1 MKKILPLIAAILI
14 CVQLHSQ
21 VAVDNTSNTDQVVE
35 DVFLANGIFVSNI
48 TFNGAAA
55 NSVNEQFGYFTD
67 ANSEIGISE
76 GLLLST
82 GNVADAAYNVFV
94 GSISNPYAN
103 QDPDVLAMLTNE
115 FTLGD
120 NAVLEFDFIATGDS
134 LDFVYVFAS
143 DEYPE
148 WVESAFN
155 DHFGFLVSGPG
166 ISGTFSNNA
175 VNIAMIP
182 GTTETVGINTLNEF
196 EHSEYYVDNQMGTAL
211 MGYDAFT
218 TPLHASIGG
227 LVVGEVYHVKIIIA
241 DVSDSALDSA
251 VFLQGNSFVQFC
263 NEGGDNLMDGQC
275 LLSNLHANVEYTETC
290 GTISLTNLSEMNIE
304 TTGCYYELGD
314 GNTTTACDVNTM
326 YTYAES
332 GTYTLKLVYEVNA
345 FRAKFTI
352 GDILISDTP
361 PVTPVITQSGSMLE
375 ITNWDGVSS
384 LQWYVNGS
392 QILDATGTSVMI
404 EESGSYTVVANN
416 GCPVTSAP
424 MVANSISE
432 LNDPNGMVVYPNP
445 SNGTTTVK
453 MPMGAQYLEV
463 YNTQGQLVQT
473 MNVNGMNNVNITA
486 NAGMY
491 SVRAF
496 NTSGEVLASRTWL
509 VKE

>member
-1 MKKILPLIAAILI
+1 MKKILPFIAACILCI
-14 CVQLHSQ
+14 QLNSQ
-21 VAVDNTSNTDQVVE
+21 VVVDNTANTDQVVE
-35 DVFLANGIFVSNI
+35 DIFLANGIFVSNI

-55 NSVNEQFGYFTD
+55 NSINEQFGSFTD
-67 ANSEIGISE
+67 ANNEIGITS
-76 GLLLST
+76 GLVMTT
-82 GNVADAAYNVFV
+82 GHVMDAQYLMSGLGITN
-94 GSISNPYAN
+94 SYMP

-120 NAVLEFDFIATGDS
+120 NATLEFDFIATGDS
-134 LDFVYVFAS
+134 LDFIYVFGS

-155 DHFGFLVSGPG
+155 DHFGFLISGPG
-166 ISGTFSNNA
+166 INGTFSNGA
-175 VNIAMIP
+175 VNIALIP
-182 GTTETVGINTLNEF
+182 GTTETVGINSLTEF
-196 EHSEYYVDNQMGTAL
+196 EHSEYYVDNQFSIAQ

-227 LVVGEVYHVKIIIA
+227 LTIGEVYHVKLVIA

-263 NEGGDNLMDGQC
+263 NEPGDNLMPDQC
-275 LLSNLHANVEYTETC
+275 MLSNLQADVEYTENC

-314 GNTTTACDVNTM
+314 GNTTTACDANTM

-332 GTYTLKLVYEVNA
+332 GTYTLKLVYMVNA
-345 FRAKFTI
+345 FKAKFTI

-361 PVTPVITQSGSMLE
+361 PVTPIIDQSGEMLQV
-375 ITNWDGVSS
+375 TNWDGVSS
-384 LQWYVNGS
+384 LQWYVNGA
-392 QILDATGTSVMI
+392 QILDATGISVMI

-416 GCPVTSAP
+416 GCPVSSSPYLADG
-424 MVANSISE
+424 ISE
-432 LNDPNGMVVYPNP
+432 FSNPNGMLVYPNP
-445 SNGTTTVK
+445 SLGTTSVK
-453 MPMGAQYLEV
+453 LPTGCQYIEV

-473 MNVNGMNNVNITA
+473 MNVNGTNNVNITA
-486 NAGMY
+486 NSGMY

-496 NTSGEVLASRTWL
+496 DATGSVLASRTWL

>member
-1 MKKILPLIAAILI
+1 MKKILPFIAACFLCI
-14 CVQLHSQ
+14 QLNSQ
-21 VAVDNTSNTDQVVE
+21 VVVDNTSNTDQVVE
-35 DVFLANGIFVSNI
+35 DIFLANGIFVSNI
-48 TFNGAAA
+48 TFNGAPA
-55 NSVNEQFGYFTD
+55 NSINEQFASFTD
-67 ANSEIGISE
+67 ANNEIGVSE
-76 GLLLST
+76 GLLMSTGHVGDAVYGSPGLSLST
-82 GNVADAAYNVFV
+82 SY
-94 GSISNPYAN
+94 SP
-103 QDPDVLAMLTNE
+103 QDSDVLAMLTNE
-115 FTLGD
+115 FSLGD

-148 WVESAFN
+148 WVESSFN
-155 DHFGFLVSGPG
+155 DHFGFLISGPG
-166 ISGTFSNNA
+166 ITGTFSNDA
-175 VNIAMIP
+175 VNIALIP
-182 GTTETVGINTLNEF
+182 GTSEYVGINSLNYADN
-196 EHSEYYVDNQMGTAL
+196 SQYYVDNANLVAM

-227 LVVGEVYHVKIIIA
+227 LVVGEVYHVKLVIA

-263 NEGGDNLMDGQC
+263 NEPGDNLMDGQC
-275 LLSNLHANVEYTETC
+275 LLSNLQANVEYTESC

-314 GNTTTACDVNTM
+314 GNTTTACDANTM

-332 GTYTLKLVYEVNA
+332 GTYTLKLVYQVNE
-345 FRAKFTI
+345 FKAKFTI

-361 PVTPVITQSGSMLE
+361 PVTPVIDQVGSMLE
-375 ITNWDGVSS
+375 VTNWDGVSS
-384 LQWYVNGS
+384 LQWYVNGA
-392 QILDATGTSVMI
+392 QILDATGTSVLI
-404 EESGSYTVVANN
+404 EEPGSYTVVANN
-416 GCPVTSAP
+416 GCPVTSSP
-424 MVANSISE
+424 FVANGISE

-445 SNGTTTVK
+445 SNATTTVK
-453 MPMGAQYLEV
+453 MPVGAQYLEV

-473 MNVNGMNNVNITA
+473 MNVNGLNNVNITA

-496 NTSGEVLASRTWL
+496 NASGEVLASRTWL